1 MPSVPP
7 PALVCPAGPSR
18 PLVNAVGG
26 EEGETLSQDPETAK
40 EELASDRFRERSC
53 APRRRRRR
61 RERGRGRPRAA
72 VTEPNDAYGPGSPR

>member
-53 APRRRRRR
+53 ARDDVAGGESVAEGGPA
-61 RERGRGRPRAA
+61 RP
-72 VTEPNDAYGPGSPR
+72 